1 MSPTEAK
8 RDILLAL
15 TQLSLGRLLL
25 SRAYL
30 RFAGQIKWYRSNAA
44 EETKRI
50 HDILFALP
58 CLRKPGAHSS
68 YPLILLK
75 SLEFKRHASEH
86 RGEQRRKFVWSLLP
100 LSSTSTST
108 KMQAEVG
115 LLAE

>member
-15 TQLSLGRLLL
+15 TQLSLGRVLL

-30 RFAGQIKWYRSNAA
+30 RFAGQIKCNRSNTA

-58 CLRKPGAHSS
+58 CLRKPVARGC

-75 SLEFKRHASEH
+75 SLS
-86 RGEQRRKFVWSLLP
+86 
-100 LSSTSTST
+100 
-108 KMQAEVG
+108 
-115 LLAE
+115 

>member
-15 TQLSLGRLLL
+15 TQLSLGRVLL

-30 RFAGQIKWYRSNAA
+30 RFAGQIKCNRSNAA

-58 CLRKPGAHSS
+58 CLRKPVARSC

-75 SLEFKRHASEH
+75 SHKY
-86 RGEQRRKFVWSLLP
+86 
-100 LSSTSTST
+100 
-108 KMQAEVG
+108 
-115 LLAE
+115 